1 MDRLTTALVETFVV
15 AGAGVAGFGVASV
28 RAQDYPVKPVRIVA
42 ESPGSSSDTLARYIG
57 QRLGAQW
64 NQPVVIDNRGPGAAA
79 PRVAEA
85 LPSGYT
91 LWMGSTPSLAGA
103 VSMYKKLAYDPVRDF
118 APITLVSKAP
128 FVFVAHPSVPA
139 SNLREFIA
147 YAKKRAGVVAYSS
160 GGVGTAGYL
169 TTGLFLSLTGI
180 SMQHL
185 PQRGVSNSVP
195 ALVAGEAAVAS
206 YSASSVV
213 PHVKSGKL
221 RAYAVTNDRRFAP
234 LPDVPAAA
242 EAGLPGFEAS
252 AWYGMLAPA
261 GTSALLISKLN
272 REIVEILRAPE
283 TASAFLAQ
291 GAEAAPGSPQAFRE
305 WIQSEIPKWA
315 KVIKASGI
323 QPK

>member
-1 MDRLTTALVETFVV
+1 MHGSAMASIVTSV
-15 AGAGVAGFGVASV
+15 VASV
-28 RAQDYPVKPVRIVA
+28 GITGFGFAPARAQGYPIKPVRIVA
-42 ESPGSSSDTLARYIG
+42 ESPGSSSDTLARYVG
-57 QRLGAQW
+57 QRLGVRW
-64 NQPVVIDNRGPGAAA
+64 NQPVIVDNRGPGAAA
-79 PRVAEA
+79 PLVAEA

-103 VSMYKKLAYDPVRDF
+103 VSMYKKLAYDPIRDF

-128 FVFVAHPSVPA
+128 FVFVAYPSVPA

-147 YAKKRAGVVAYSS
+147 YAKQRAGGVAYSS

-180 SMQHL
+180 TMQHL
-185 PQRGVSNSVP
+185 PQRGVSNSMP
-195 ALVAGEAAVAS
+195 ALVVGEAAVAS

-213 PHVKSGKL
+213 PQVKTGKL
-221 RAYAVTNDRRFAP
+221 RAYAVTSDRRFPP
-234 LPDVPAAA
+234 LPDVPASA

-261 GTSALLISKLN
+261 GTSAAIISKLN

-283 TASAFLAQ
+283 TTGVFLAQ
-291 GAEAAPGSPQAFRE
+291 GAEAAPGTPQAFRE
-305 WIQSEIPKWA
+305 LIQSEIPKWA

-323 QPK
+323 QLK